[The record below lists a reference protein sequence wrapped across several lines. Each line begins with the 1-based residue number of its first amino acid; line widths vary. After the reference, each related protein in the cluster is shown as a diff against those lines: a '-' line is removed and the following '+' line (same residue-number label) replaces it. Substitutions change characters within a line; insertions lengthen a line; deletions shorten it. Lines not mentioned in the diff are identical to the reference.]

1 MRTIQFFAVLRGLA
15 MGLFSP
21 IWILYLVDQGY
32 DLLQIGLLG
41 TIFEIAKLIF
51 EVPSGTFADRYG
63 IKLSI
68 AGSFFLSVVTW
79 AFFPF
84 IDTLI
89 ICILAMIIWA
99 LSDALI
105 SGSLET
111 WMSRVVGEERFGKEV
126 MKNTQILIAFIVV
139 GSIISGYL
147 YSYNMFLP
155 FIIVV
160 ALYTILFIW
169 MSIFVKVPIV
179 KSEHEQEHIK
189 ESFLNILKQSLK
201 IVFHKRRVLLIVLS
215 GFFTAL
221 TYDMVSRYW
230 QPLLNE
236 MGFSET
242 GLGYIFA
249 LAGIF
254 ALILLGITMKL
265 EKKIET
271 NPYMSLTIVES
282 VSLLLVGVLT
292 IGFKPLGAI
301 ATSILLAVED
311 VRYPI
316 VISYLNRFFPDNYK
330 NTLFSLNSGVGAL
343 GEILSGVIFGI
354 IALEFGL
361 TTTFLVAAIFLLP
374 AIIIYWVVPKIHDK
388 TSITVDEQLR

>member
-1 MRTIQFFAVLRGLA
+1 

-160 ALYTILFIW
+160 ALYTTLFIW
-169 MSIFVKVPIV
+169 MSIFVEVPIV
-179 KSEHEQEHIK
+179 KIEHEQEHIK
-189 ESFLNILKQSLK
+189 ESFLNILKQK
-201 IVFHKRRVLLIVLS
+201 
-215 GFFTAL
+215 
-221 TYDMVSRYW
+221 
-230 QPLLNE
+230 
-236 MGFSET
+236 
-242 GLGYIFA
+242 
-249 LAGIF
+249 
-254 ALILLGITMKL
+254 
-265 EKKIET
+265 
-271 NPYMSLTIVES
+271 
-282 VSLLLVGVLT
+282 
-292 IGFKPLGAI
+292 FKN
-301 ATSILLAVED
+301 S
-311 VRYPI
+311 
-316 VISYLNRFFPDNYK
+316 FP
-330 NTLFSLNSGVGAL
+330 
-343 GEILSGVIFGI
+343 
-354 IALEFGL
+354 
-361 TTTFLVAAIFLLP
+361 
-374 AIIIYWVVPKIHDK
+374 
-388 TSITVDEQLR
+388 